1 MIIVNPEGCRGEA
14 DACQSLIYWIHRK
27 ANATH
32 HQLVLHIATS
42 LRWERRSY
50 TPCVQTLL
58 YSRNIGMTEA
68 PVYSLWTSVVTCLST
83 VSQHLAR
90 LSLGKISDTAQT
102 VGTFFFPSICPVFFP
117 PGGQRQLLIACRKDL
132 LSFPV
137 LFPRSIIVH

>member
-14 DACQSLIYWIHRK
+14 DACQSLIYWIRRK

-83 VSQHLAR
+83 VSQHLAG
-90 LSLGKISDTAQT
+90 LSLGKISDMAQT
-102 VGTFFFPSICPVFFP
+102 VGKFFSFHLSSFFP

-132 LSFPV
+132 LIFPV